1 MARRSKLT
9 PKKAEELRGYIA
21 SGLPD
26 NAACE
31 RAGIGTTTFY
41 GWLQKA
47 EQPRAKKELRD
58 FRDIIKN
65 ARAEFEAVHLEAIG
79 RAGLEP
85 IKTVQRH
92 GHRDST
98 GKLETQWVTETSSPP
113 QWQASAWLLERR
125 FPERYGLHI
134 KARIEEQVQAA
145 TEDKLEAESA
155 QVIDALVR
163 EFGGEEDAATL
174 DRIRGAL
181 EASSSVSSE

>member
-1 MARRSKLT
+1 MARPSKLT
-9 PKKAEELRGYIA
+9 PELAEKLCGHIA
-21 SGLPD
+21 SGLTD
-26 NAACE
+26 ETACD
-31 RAGIGTTTFY
+31 RVGIGTTTFY
-41 GWLQKA
+41 RWLAAA
-47 EQPRAKKELRD
+47 EKPRAKKEFRE
-58 FRDIIKN
+58 FRDTVKN

-134 KARIEEQVQAA
+134 KARIDEQVQAA

-174 DRIRGAL
+174 ERIRAAL
-181 EASSSVSSE
+181 AADSPDS